1 MTKFEKVSLARYQQ
15 DRAEILLKE
24 GMRLEEAFLTAA
36 REYEKIELPRRGTL
50 YSAGR
55 QQLIGWNPDRIW

>member
-36 REYEKIELPRRGTL
+36 RE
-50 YSAGR
+50 
-55 QQLIGWNPDRIW
+55 